1 MNEGH
6 VAKKIL
12 QHMHVDH
19 DMKVIPADFMIKIK
33 QSINTINTVHHVR
46 PVTEKEMLLVR

>member
-6 VAKKIL
+6 VAKMIL
-12 QHMHVDH
+12 KHMHEDH

-33 QSINTINTVHHVR
+33 QSINTMNTVHYVR